1 MKILTMF
8 NIDKK
13 IRIKESFVIVIDI
26 KIKSVSVEVVIFVF
40 PIRIIVSLVEIGE
53 ILGYFCRANGFT
65 FTGVT
70 CTWQ

>member
-1 MKILTMF
+1 ML

-13 IRIKESFVIVIDI
+13 IKESFVIVIDY
-26 KIKSVSVEVVIFVF
+26 KIEGVSVEVIIFVF
-40 PIRIIVSLVEIGE
+40 PIRIMVLVSQAEIDK

-65 FTGVT
+65 FTDVT